1 MGLTSDG
8 VWCAGQRIRQG
19 VSDHAVPHGTPGVI
33 HFVWHESNLLVVGF
47 DGDPALRI
55 IGGDEVEPAVEE

>member
-1 MGLTSDG
+1 MGHTSDDP
-8 VWCAGQRIRQG
+8 WCAGQRIRQG
-19 VSDHAVPHGTPGVI
+19 ISDHAVPRGTLGII

-55 IGGDEVEPAVEE
+55 IGGDEVEPAGDE